1 MIFTETRLKGA
12 FLIDLEPRS
21 DARGFFSRTFCQ
33 REFAQHGLRTDIAQC
48 NLSFNHRQGTW
59 RGLHYQLPP
68 ATEAKL
74 IRCVA
79 GAIQSVIVDLRPD
92 SPTYLEHI
100 QVTLSAENRR
110 AVYVPEMFGNGYQAL
125 TDGAV
130 AIYQVSEFY
139 APERERGLRYDD
151 PALKITLP
159 LPVSII
165 SEKDASWPLLDRGN
179 SLPLAARVR
188 AGVTQ

>member
-1 MIFTETRLKGA
+1 MIFTETILKGA
-12 FLIDLEPRS
+12 FIVDLEPRN

-33 REFAQHGLRTDIAQC
+33 REFAAHGLRTDVVQC
-48 NLSFNHRQGTW
+48 NMSFNHKRGTW

-74 IRCVA
+74 IRCIS
-79 GAIQSVIVDLRPD
+79 GAIRSVIVDLRPD
-92 SPTYLEHI
+92 SETYLSHI

-139 APERERGLRYDD
+139 APERERGLRYND
-151 PALKITLP
+151 PALRITLP
-159 LPVSII
+159 LPITAI
-165 SEKDASWPLLDRGN
+165 SEKDAAWPLLERIPVGAQ
-179 SLPLAARVR
+179 P
-188 AGVTQ
+188 

>member
-1 MIFTETRLKGA
+1 MIFTESALQGA
-12 FLIDLEPRS
+12 FIIDIEPRD

-33 REFAQHGLRTDIAQC
+33 HEFAAHGLKTDIAQC
-48 NLSFNHRQGTW
+48 NMSFNHRKGTW

-74 IRCVA
+74 IRCVS
-79 GAIQSVIVDLRPD
+79 GAIQSVIVDLRPT
-92 SPTYLEHI
+92 SPTYLSHI

-139 APERERGLRYDD
+139 TPERERGLRHDD
-151 PALKITLP
+151 PALGISLP
-159 LPVSII
+159 LPVSLI
-165 SEKDASWPLLDRGN
+165 SEKDAAWPLLE
-179 SLPLAARVR
+179 RVPVG
-188 AGVTQ
+188 APT

>member
-1 MIFTETRLKGA
+1 LIFTETRLKGA
-12 FLIDLEPRS
+12 FTIDLEPRS

-33 REFAQHGLRTDIAQC
+33 REFAEHGLRTDVVQC
-48 NLSFNHRQGTW
+48 NLSFNHARGTW

-74 IRCVA
+74 IRCVR
-79 GAIQSVIVDLRPD
+79 GAIQSVIVDLRPG
-92 SPTYLEHI
+92 SATYLEHI

-110 AVYVPEMFGNGYQAL
+110 AIYVPEMFGNGYQTL
-125 TDGAV
+125 TDDAE

-139 APERERGLRYDD
+139 TPSQERGLRYDD
-151 PALKITLP
+151 PVLGITLP

-165 SEKDASWPLLDRGN
+165 SEKDAGWPLLERVAVG
-179 SLPLAARVR
+179 ARP
-188 AGVTQ
+188 